1 MREVIRGPIR
11 ARHILVRHE
20 FEAKD
25 LQRKLREGVSFEE
38 LARKYSTCPSA
49 PLGGDLGD
57 LTKKLDRLDESFRE
71 ALEKL
76 KAGEISGPVR
86 SSFGYHLI
94 QRY

>member
-1 MREVIRGPIR
+1 MREVIR
-11 ARHILVRHE
+11 AKHILVKHE
-20 FEAKD
+20 FEIQD
-25 LQRKLREGVSFEE
+25 LQRKLREGASFDE
-38 LARKYSTCPSA
+38 LARKYSSCPSA
-49 PLGGDLGD
+49 SVGGDLGD
-57 LTKKLDRLDESFRE
+57 LTKKLNRLDESFRE

>member
-1 MREVIRGPIR
+1 MREVIR
-11 ARHILVRHE
+11 AKHILVKHE
-20 FEAKD
+20 FEIQD
-25 LQRKLREGVSFEE
+25 LQRKLREGASFDE
-38 LARKYSTCPSA
+38 LARKYSSCPSA